1 MIYGILAVSVLANA
15 ILIWYGRRLVIDLA
29 DLSLEVEGVIT
40 DLNVY
45 HRHVEQVY
53 QLETFHGD
61 ETLRALLK
69 HSKAVSERVGEFT
82 TLFSRIE
89 GEEVLDGIGEQI
101 DGIEEQTDST
111 EEQINGIR
119 EESEEQVSQEKKH
132 VFYAGAR
139 RRNT

>member
-1 MIYGILAVSVLANA
+1 MIYGILTISVLINV
-15 ILIWYGRRLVIDLA
+15 LLTWYARRLVTDLA
-29 DLSLEVEGVIT
+29 DLSLEVEEVIT

-45 HRHVEQVY
+45 HRHVEHVY

-69 HSKAVSERVGEFT
+69 HSKAVSERVGDFT
-82 TLFSRIE
+82 TLFTGFEDEEILDDIE
-89 GEEVLDGIGEQI
+89 EQIYDTEEQI
-101 DGIEEQTDST
+101 DGI
-111 EEQINGIR
+111 R
-119 EESEEQVSQEKKH
+119 EEAEEQVSQEKKH

>member
-1 MIYGILAVSVLANA
+1 MIYGILTISVLINV
-15 ILIWYGRRLVIDLA
+15 LLTWYSRRLVTDLA
-29 DLSLEVEGVIT
+29 DLSLEVEEVIT

-45 HRHVEQVY
+45 HRHVEHVY

-69 HSKAVSERVGEFT
+69 HSKAVSERVGDFT
-82 TLFSRIE
+82 TLFTGFE
-89 GEEVLDGIGEQI
+89 DEEVLGDIEEQIYDTEEQI
-101 DGIEEQTDST
+101 DGV
-111 EEQINGIR
+111 R
-119 EESEEQVSQEKKH
+119 EEAEEQVSQEKKH

>member
-1 MIYGILAVSVLANA
+1 MIYGILTISVLINV
-15 ILIWYGRRLVIDLA
+15 LLTWYSRRLVTDLA
-29 DLSLEVEGVIT
+29 DLSLEVEEVIT

-45 HRHVEQVY
+45 HRHVEHVY

-69 HSKAVSERVGEFT
+69 HSKAVSERVGDFT
-82 TLFSRIE
+82 TLFTGFE
-89 GEEVLDGIGEQI
+89 DEEVLDDIEEQIYDTEEQI
-101 DGIEEQTDST
+101 DGV
-111 EEQINGIR
+111 R
-119 EESEEQVSQEKKH
+119 EEAEEQVSQEKKH

>member
-1 MIYGILAVSVLANA
+1 MIYGILTISVLINV
-15 ILIWYGRRLVIDLA
+15 LLTWYARRLVTDLA
-29 DLSLEVEGVIT
+29 DLSLEVEEVIT

-45 HRHVEQVY
+45 HRHVEHVY

-69 HSKAVSERVGEFT
+69 HSKAVSERVGDFT
-82 TLFSRIE
+82 TLFSRFE
-89 GEEVLDGIGEQI
+89 DEEVLDDIEEQIDDTEEQI
-101 DGIEEQTDST
+101 DGI
-111 EEQINGIR
+111 R
-119 EESEEQVSQEKKH
+119 EEAEEQVSQEKKH

>member
-1 MIYGILAVSVLANA
+1 MIYGILTISVLINVL
-15 ILIWYGRRLVIDLA
+15 LIWYSRRLVTDLA
-29 DLSLEVEGVIT
+29 DLSLEVEEVIT

-45 HRHVEQVY
+45 HRHVEHVY

-69 HSKAVSERVGEFT
+69 HSKAVSERVGDFT
-82 TLFSRIE
+82 TLFTGFE
-89 GEEVLDGIGEQI
+89 DEEVLDDIEEQIYDTEEQI
-101 DGIEEQTDST
+101 DGV
-111 EEQINGIR
+111 R
-119 EESEEQVSQEKKH
+119 EEAEEQVSQEKKH

>member
-1 MIYGILAVSVLANA
+1 MIYGILTISVLINV
-15 ILIWYGRRLVIDLA
+15 LLTWYARRLVTDLA
-29 DLSLEVEGVIT
+29 DLSLEVEEVIT
-40 DLNVY
+40 DLSVY
-45 HRHVEQVY
+45 HRHVEHVY

-82 TLFSRIE
+82 TLFSRFEDEEILDDIE
-89 GEEVLDGIGEQI
+89 EQIYDTEEQI
-101 DGIEEQTDST
+101 DGI
-111 EEQINGIR
+111 R
-119 EESEEQVSQEKKH
+119 EEAEEQVSQEKKH

>member
-1 MIYGILAVSVLANA
+1 MIYGILTISVLINV
-15 ILIWYGRRLVIDLA
+15 LLTWYSRRLVTDLA
-29 DLSLEVEGVIT
+29 DLSLEVEEVIT

-45 HRHVEQVY
+45 HRHVEHVY

-69 HSKAVSERVGEFT
+69 HSKAVSERVGDFT
-82 TLFSRIE
+82 TLFTGFEDEEILDDIE
-89 GEEVLDGIGEQI
+89 EQIYDTEEQI
-101 DGIEEQTDST
+101 DGI
-111 EEQINGIR
+111 R
-119 EESEEQVSQEKKH
+119 EEAEEQVSQEKKH